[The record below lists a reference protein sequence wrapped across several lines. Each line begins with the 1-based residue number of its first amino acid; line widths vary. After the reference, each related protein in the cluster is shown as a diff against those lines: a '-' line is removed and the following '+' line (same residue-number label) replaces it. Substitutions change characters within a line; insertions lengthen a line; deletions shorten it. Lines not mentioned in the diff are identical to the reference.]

1 MNNHDRIER
10 LTQTLSHL
18 ESDLLAR
25 QQATSRASRHL
36 LPRVI
41 FAFIGGLALVNLYF
55 VDKLTAE
62 FDGMLTSM
70 TQMYTHFG
78 RVASRMSDMRDYV
91 AGMENNIALMPVI
104 GDEMAGMS
112 VDIDAMTRSVGTMT
126 THIGIMDQQ
135 ITTMSVTV
143 TDMSRRFRHLN
154 YNVGVMSVD
163 VQQMAKP
170 VP

>member
-1 MNNHDRIER
+1 MNDHDRIER
-10 LTQTLSHL
+10 LTLTLNHL

-25 QQATSRASRHL
+25 QQETTRTSRRL
-36 LPRVI
+36 LPRVV
-41 FAFIGGLALVNLYF
+41 FAFIGCLALVNLYF
-55 VDKLTAE
+55 VDKLATE
-62 FDGMLTSM
+62 FSGMLTSM

-112 VDIDAMTRSVGTMT
+112 VDIDAMTHNVGTMT
-126 THIGIMDQQ
+126 THIGIMDQRVA
-135 ITTMSVTV
+135 TMGVTV

-154 YNVGVMSVD
+154 YNVGVMSFD